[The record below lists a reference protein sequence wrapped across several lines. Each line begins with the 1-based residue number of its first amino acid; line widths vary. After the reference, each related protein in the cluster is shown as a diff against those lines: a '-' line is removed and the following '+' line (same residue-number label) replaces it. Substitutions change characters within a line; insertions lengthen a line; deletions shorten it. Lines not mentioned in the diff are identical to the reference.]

1 MAELTCHQRIGSL
14 VNRTL
19 DLKPRGNCPS
29 RPLSMV
35 GSLVAAWCTSLEND
49 NANAQAYCGN
59 AQCQSIYLG
68 EFNAFHFGGLRL
80 PWLSGASYVPFN
92 GTETLWYS
100 AVLHSKGMDS
110 CCRALRLS
118 PSVREARSTA
128 AGNLRSRAAYE
139 LPHLHRWQL
148 TLLERRQLSSVF
160 LLFRQLP
167 SKFSGKQRPL
177 RSLSHPACHC
187 LGGSLGY
194 LLIGLGGRSCRAHPF
209 YSRAAPALLWAAGD
223 RVAFTL
229 GHGKC

>member
-35 GSLVAAWCTSLEND
+35 SSSVAAWCTSLEND
-49 NANAQAYCGN
+49 NGNAQAYCGN

-148 TLLERRQLSSVF
+148 TLLERRQLSYSVSFVPATPFQSSRENNGHCAPFPTPRAIALGVHWVISVLF
-160 LLFRQLP
+160 LVAGRVVRILFTVGQ
-167 SKFSGKQRPL
+167 
-177 RSLSHPACHC
+177 HPRC
-187 LGGSLGY
+187 
-194 LLIGLGGRSCRAHPF
+194 CRIHT
-209 YSRAAPALLWAAGD
+209 WA
-223 RVAFTL
+223 R
-229 GHGKC
+229 